1 MDILTYFI
9 IIAGWVGDVKY
20 LDTENVYKNRPPR
33 KCNSAKWSFI
43 LRWWYRR
50 GSAKQG
56 FPRGEAVKI
65 GSSEPILTDE
75 ECGQKS
81 ESLATV

>member
-1 MDILTYFI
+1 MI
-9 IIAGWVGDVKY
+9 
-20 LDTENVYKNRPPR
+20 VYMRSITPHLR
-33 KCNSAKWSFI
+33 AKSR
-43 LRWWYRR
+43 LRRLRSETRLRAQWR

-81 ESLATV
+81 